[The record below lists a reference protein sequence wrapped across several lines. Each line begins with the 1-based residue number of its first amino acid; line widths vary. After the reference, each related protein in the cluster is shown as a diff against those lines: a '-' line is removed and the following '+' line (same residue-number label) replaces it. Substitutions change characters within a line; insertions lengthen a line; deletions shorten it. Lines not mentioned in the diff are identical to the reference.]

1 MPGSRRLQLD
11 TWGCDASPEANPA
24 PCRQQVYA
32 TNVGQRVSV
41 LVYTY
46 CLSLCT
52 CGGNRHGRVVAAP
65 AIWTHPKLPSRIQT
79 NTVLMRDRP
88 PCPDSECR
96 RAAAQVV
103 PISCG
108 YCFRATQI
116 LRIKNQ
122 VWHRG
127 RRQTCGDSAPSSP
140 CLWQTETAASAWNNL
155 VIPAGSNR
163 GYGTARTMF
172 YFLHVGLST
181 RA

>member
-1 MPGSRRLQLD
+1 MPGSSRLQLD

-24 PCRQQVYA
+24 PCRQQIYA

-79 NTVLMRDRP
+79 NTVLVLMRDGP

-108 YCFRATQI
+108 YYFRATQI

-122 VWHRG
+122 IWPQGPATDLWGLGSKQPLSVTERDSCAG
-127 RRQTCGDSAPSSP
+127 VEQFAYSRRKQPWIRDSTDNVLLFA
-140 CLWQTETAASAWNNL
+140 C
-155 VIPAGSNR
+155 
-163 GYGTARTMF
+163 
-172 YFLHVGLST
+172 

>member
-1 MPGSRRLQLD
+1 MTL
-11 TWGCDASPEANPA
+11 SPEANPA
-24 PCRQQVYA
+24 PCRQQIYA
-32 TNVGQRVSV
+32 TNVGQKVPF
-41 LVYTY
+41 VYNY

-108 YCFRATQI
+108 YYFRATQR
-116 LRIKNQ
+116 LLIKNQ
-122 VWHRG
+122 IWHRG
-127 RRQTCGDSAPSSP
+127 RRQDLWGLGFTQPLSVTERDS
-140 CLWQTETAASAWNNL
+140 C
-155 VIPAGSNR
+155 AGVEQFAYSR
-163 GYGTARTMF
+163 RKQPWIRD
-172 YFLHVGLST
+172 ST
-181 RA
+181 DNVLLFSCRA